1 MKKRFVSILLALALG
16 GGALLPACAPGDRGT
31 LIGSYSGGEYDV
43 NGDLRIN
50 EVYYL
55 LNKALK

>member
-1 MKKRFVSILLALALG
+1 MLSINKDTTVENFKRDI
-16 GGALLPACAPGDRGT
+16 
-31 LIGSYSGGEYDV
+31 
-43 NGDLRIN
+43 RIN